1 MISPVHPQFLQLFVV
16 ILMEHP
22 ILKNSI
28 SGVIIKAQ
36 QRSESNVLTNLPRS
50 KLQKAEVTKMLEPNN
65 FMK

>member
-1 MISPVHPQFLQLFVV
+1 
-16 ILMEHP
+16 MEHP
-22 ILKNSI
+22 ILKNPLSR
-28 SGVIIKAQ
+28 VIIKAQ